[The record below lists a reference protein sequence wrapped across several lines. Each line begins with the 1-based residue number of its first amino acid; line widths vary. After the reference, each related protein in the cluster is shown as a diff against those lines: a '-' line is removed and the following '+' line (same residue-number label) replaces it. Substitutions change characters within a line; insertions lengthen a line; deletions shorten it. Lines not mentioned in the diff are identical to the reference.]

1 VEGGRIAG
9 MMLHQHAPWLLAVL
23 MVAAPSPLSGQ
34 NEFVRTRDML
44 QELNSERTAAL
55 KSGQAAK
62 FTAAYLDRRLSTIGD
77 VLNGELG
84 SALGG
89 GSAPSCEAL
98 LEDLRRS
105 LGFRGEPDPNV
116 ASVLCLPHNSGTYY
130 VVAYALTAAATYSR
144 SWLGVFGPSG
154 TGRASQLLASVDNTL
169 PDKTAGLARLPDGKS
184 GEVRFLAYGVNW
196 GDPHGRLTVIA
207 YRLVARKLEAMWSRT
222 DLPEGQVT
230 VEDGK
235 IGLSFLSSALGPGY
249 KSVRLIK
256 ECYRV
261 TAVGIYPQ

>member
-1 VEGGRIAG
+1 
-9 MMLHQHAPWLLAVL
+9 MLRRYAPWLLAAL
-23 MVAAPSPLSGQ
+23 MAAAPSPLSAQ

-44 QELNSERTAAL
+44 QELGSERSAAV

-62 FTAAYLDRRLSTIGD
+62 FTTAYLDRRLSMIGD

-89 GSAPSCEAL
+89 GAAPSCEAL
-98 LEDLRRS
+98 LEGLRGS

-116 ASVLCLPHNSGTYY
+116 ASVLCLSHNSGTYY

-144 SWLGVFGPSG
+144 SWVGVFGPSG
-154 TGRASQLLASVDNTL
+154 TGHHNQLLASVDNTL
-169 PDKTAGLARLPDGKS
+169 PDKTVALARLPDGES
-184 GEVRFLAYGVNW
+184 GEARFLAYGVNW

-207 YRLVARKLEAMWSRT
+207 YRLVGQKLKATWSRT

-230 VEDGK
+230 VEDGN
-235 IGLSFLSSALGPGY
+235 IGLTFLSSALGPGY
-249 KSVRLIK
+249 KSVHLIK
-256 ECYRV
+256 ESYRV
-261 TAVGIYPQ
+261 TAGGIYPQ